1 MKKVILITAFVS
13 FVSASAALA
22 KTEGNY
28 VGIDIL
34 SELCGSTN
42 EKTKEYI
49 THLSQ
54 QSLVEMISVN
64 FALGIKIPVIVQDA
78 VKKYMISNNIKKM
91 RSLYLLNYNVSNHIS
106 SYISYF

>member
-1 MKKVILITAFVS
+1 MKVVNSNGNVSIEKYLLQIDKTGNAWQILQHAS
-13 FVSASAALA
+13 FID
-22 KTEGNY
+22 GDF

-78 VKKYMISNNIKKM
+78 VKNI
-91 RSLYLLNYNVSNHIS
+91 
-106 SYISYF
+106 